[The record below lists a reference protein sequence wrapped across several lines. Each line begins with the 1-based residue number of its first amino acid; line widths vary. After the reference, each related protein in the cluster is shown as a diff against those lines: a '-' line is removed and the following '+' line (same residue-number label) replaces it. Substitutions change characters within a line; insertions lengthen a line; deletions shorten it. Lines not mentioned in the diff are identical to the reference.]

1 MYEKLGNFIDGE
13 WRTANEIG
21 QDVLNPANESV
32 LAFLPHATEKDLD
45 DALESAQKGF
55 KIWRDTP
62 VQKRASILNKTADLI
77 EERTNQISRIITL
90 EQGKPLREAKG
101 EILRTIETFR
111 WNAEL
116 GIDNLEKRSVLRPNG
131 LRQSVR
137 VEPVGVALGL
147 TPWNFPAF
155 LPARKLAS
163 ALAAGCSMILKA
175 SEETPGT
182 AVSLIRAL
190 SDAGVPD
197 GVVNLVFGVP
207 AEISEKLFASTIVR
221 KISFTGS
228 VPVGKQLAGLASSG
242 LKRCTF
248 ELGGHSPAI
257 VCEDAN
263 LNNALSTLTAFKF
276 RNSGQVCIAPSRFF
290 VHRSHY
296 NSFVNGFVDASH
308 SQCLGNGLEEE
319 TTMGP
324 MSNYRRIES
333 MGDLVQD
340 AVKCGAKLVT
350 GGKRWGNVGFFWEPT
365 VLVDVP
371 DHSKIMQEEPFGPVA
386 PIIPFDSLDEVI
398 EKSNS
403 LQYGLAAYVFTQSD
417 NTRELLVNSLESGG
431 IAFNS
436 AAPVPSDLPYGGLKD
451 SGYGY
456 EGGIEGVEA
465 YLHKKLVS
473 LE

>member
-1 MYEKLGNFIDGE
+1 MYEKLGNFIDGV
-13 WRTANEIG
+13 WRTSNEIG

-155 LPARKLAS
+155 LPARKLAP

-263 LNNALSTLTAFKF
+263 LENALSTLTAFKF

-333 MGDLVQD
+333 MGNLVQD

>member
-1 MYEKLGNFIDGE
+1 MYEKLGCFIEGE
-13 WRTANEIG
+13 WRTTNEIG

-32 LAFLPHATEKDLD
+32 LAFLPHATEKDLE
-45 DALESAQKGF
+45 DALESAQRGF

-62 VQKRASILNKTADLI
+62 VQKRASILHKTADLI
-77 EERTNQISRIITL
+77 EERSEQIARIITM
-90 EQGKPLREAKG
+90 EQGKPLREAQG
-101 EILRTIETFR
+101 EMLRTVETFR

-116 GIDNLEKRSVLRPNG
+116 EFENLERRSVLRPTG
-131 LRQSVR
+131 LRQNVR
-137 VEPVGVALGL
+137 VEPVGVSLGL

-155 LPARKLAS
+155 LAARKLAP

-175 SEETPGT
+175 SEETPGA
-182 AVSLIRAL
+182 AVSLVRAL
-190 SDAGVPD
+190 SDAGLPE

-207 AEISEKLFASTIVR
+207 AEISEKLFASDIVR

-257 VCEDAN
+257 VCEDAD
-263 LNNALSTLTAFKF
+263 LDTALSTLTAFKF

-296 NSFVNGFVDASH
+296 DYFVNGFVEAAK
-308 SQCLGNGLEEE
+308 SQRLGDGLEEE

-324 MSNYRRIES
+324 MANIRRIDS
-333 MGDLVQD
+333 MENFVQD
-340 AVKCGAKLVT
+340 AVKSGAQLLT
-350 GGKRWGNVGFFWEPT
+350 GGKRWGDIGYFWEPT
-365 VLVDVP
+365 ILVDVP
-371 DHSKIMQEEPFGPVA
+371 EESEIMREEPFGPVA
-386 PIIPFDSLDEVI
+386 PIIPFDSLEEAI
-398 EKSNS
+398 SKANA
-403 LQYGLAAYVFTQSD
+403 LPYGLAAYVFTQSD
-417 NTRELLVNSLESGG
+417 KTTEILVESLESGG
-431 IAFNS
+431 IAVNS
-436 AAPVPSDLPYGGLKD
+436 AAPVPSDLPYGGFKD

-473 LE
+473 LA

>member
-1 MYEKLGNFIDGE
+1 MYEKLGFFINGE
-13 WRTANEIG
+13 WRTGSGKGE
-21 QDVLNPANESV
+21 DVLNPANESV
-32 LAFLPHATEKDLD
+32 LAFLPHATEKDLE
-45 DALESAQKGF
+45 DALESAQRGF

-62 VQKRASILNKTADLI
+62 VQKRASILHKTADLI
-77 EERTNQISRIITL
+77 EERSEQIARIITM
-90 EQGKPLREAKG
+90 EQGKPLREAQG
-101 EILRTIETFR
+101 EMLRTVETFR

-116 GIDNLEKRSVLRPNG
+116 EFENLERRSVLRPTG
-131 LRQSVR
+131 LRQNVR
-137 VEPVGVALGL
+137 VEPVGVSLGL

-155 LPARKLAS
+155 LPARKLAP
-163 ALAAGCSMILKA
+163 ALVAGCSMILKA

-182 AVSLIRAL
+182 AVSLVRAL
-190 SDAGVPD
+190 SDAGLPE

-207 AEISEKLFASTIVR
+207 AEISEKLFASDIVR

-257 VCEDAN
+257 VCEDAD
-263 LNNALSTLTAFKF
+263 LDTALSTLTAFKF

-296 NSFVNGFVDASH
+296 DSFVNGFVEAAK
-308 SQCLGNGLEEE
+308 SQRLGDGLEEE

-324 MSNYRRIES
+324 MANIRRIDS
-333 MGDLVQD
+333 MENFVQD
-340 AVKCGAKLVT
+340 AVKSGAQLLT
-350 GGKRWGNVGFFWEPT
+350 GGKRWGDIGYFWEPT
-365 VLVDVP
+365 ILVDVP
-371 DHSKIMQEEPFGPVA
+371 EESEIMREEPFGPVA
-386 PIIPFDSLDEVI
+386 PIIPFDSLEEAI
-398 EKSNS
+398 SKANA
-403 LQYGLAAYVFTQSD
+403 LPYGLAAYVFTQSD
-417 NTRELLVNSLESGG
+417 KTTEILVESLESGG
-431 IAFNS
+431 IAVNS
-436 AAPVPSDLPYGGLKD
+436 AAPVPSDLPYGGFKD

-473 LE
+473 LA

>member
-1 MYEKLGNFIDGE
+1 MYEKLGNFIHGE
-13 WRTANEIG
+13 WRTSNEIG

-32 LAFLPHATEKDLD
+32 LAFLPHATEKDLE

-62 VQKRASILNKTADLI
+62 VQKRASILHKTADLI
-77 EERTNQISRIITL
+77 EERTNQISQVITL
-90 EQGKPLREAKG
+90 EQGKPLSEAKG

-111 WNAEL
+111 WNAEF

-155 LPARKLAS
+155 LPARKLAP

-263 LNNALSTLTAFKF
+263 LENSLSTLTAFKF

-333 MGDLVQD
+333 MSDLVQD

-386 PIIPFDSLDEVI
+386 PITPFDSLDEVI

-403 LQYGLAAYVFTQSD
+403 LQYGLAAYVFTQSN

>member
-32 LAFLPHATEKDLD
+32 LAFLPHATEKDLE

-155 LPARKLAS
+155 LPARKLAP

-263 LNNALSTLTAFKF
+263 LENALSTLTAFKF

-333 MGDLVQD
+333 MGNLVQD

>member
-1 MYEKLGNFIDGE
+1 MYEKLGNFINGE
-13 WRTANEIG
+13 WRTSNEIG

-32 LAFLPHATEKDLD
+32 LAFLPHATEKDLE

-62 VQKRASILNKTADLI
+62 VQKRASILHKTADLI
-77 EERTNQISRIITL
+77 EERTNQISQVITL
-90 EQGKPLREAKG
+90 EQGKPLSEAKG

-111 WNAEL
+111 WNAEF

-155 LPARKLAS
+155 LPARKLAP

-263 LNNALSTLTAFKF
+263 LENALSTLTAFKF

-308 SQCLGNGLEEE
+308 SQCLGNGLEEG

-333 MGDLVQD
+333 MGNLVQD

-371 DHSKIMQEEPFGPVA
+371 EHSKIMQEEPFGPVA

>member
-32 LAFLPHATEKDLD
+32 LAFLPHATEKDLE

-77 EERTNQISRIITL
+77 EERANQISHVITL

-155 LPARKLAS
+155 LPARKLAP

-296 NSFVNGFVDASH
+296 NSFVNDFVDASH
-308 SQCLGNGLEEE
+308 SQCLGNGLEEG

>member
-1 MYEKLGNFIDGE
+1 MYEKLGFFINGE
-13 WRTANEIG
+13 WRTGSGKGE
-21 QDVLNPANESV
+21 DVLNPANESV
-32 LAFLPHATEKDLD
+32 LAFLPHATEKDLE

-55 KIWRDTP
+55 KIWKNTP
-62 VQKRASILNKTADLI
+62 VQKRASILQKTADLI
-77 EERTNQISRIITL
+77 EERSEQIARIITL
-90 EQGKPLREAKG
+90 EQGKPLRESQG
-101 EILRTIETFR
+101 ELQRTVETFR

-155 LPARKLAS
+155 LPARKLAP

-263 LNNALSTLTAFKF
+263 LENALSTLTAFKF

-308 SQCLGNGLEEE
+308 SQCLGNGLEEG

-333 MGDLVQD
+333 MGNLVQD

-403 LQYGLAAYVFTQSD
+403 LQYGLASYVFTQSD

-436 AAPVPSDLPYGGLKD
+436 AAPVPSDLPYGGFKD

>member
-1 MYEKLGNFIDGE
+1 MYEKLGFFINGE
-13 WRTANEIG
+13 WRTGSGKGE
-21 QDVLNPANESV
+21 DVLNPANESV
-32 LAFLPHATEKDLD
+32 LAFLPHATEKDLE

-55 KIWRDTP
+55 KIWRDIP

-77 EERTNQISRIITL
+77 EERANQISHVITL

-116 GIDNLEKRSVLRPNG
+116 GIENLEKRSVLRPNG

-155 LPARKLAS
+155 LPARKLAP

-263 LNNALSTLTAFKF
+263 LENALSTLTAFKF

-308 SQCLGNGLEEE
+308 SQCLGNGLEEG

-333 MGDLVQD
+333 MGNLVQD

-403 LQYGLAAYVFTQSD
+403 LQYGLASYVFTQSD

>member
-155 LPARKLAS
+155 LPARKLAP

-263 LNNALSTLTAFKF
+263 LKNALSTLTAFKF

>member
-32 LAFLPHATEKDLD
+32 LAFLPHATEKDLE

-263 LNNALSTLTAFKF
+263 LENALSTLTAFKF

-308 SQCLGNGLEEE
+308 SQCLGNGLEEG

-333 MGDLVQD
+333 MGNLVQD

>member
-13 WRTANEIG
+13 WRTANQIG

-32 LAFLPHATEKDLD
+32 LAFLPHATEKDLE

-77 EERTNQISRIITL
+77 EERANQISHVITL

-155 LPARKLAS
+155 LPARKLAP

-228 VPVGKQLAGLASSG
+228 VPVGKQLAGLASYG

-263 LNNALSTLTAFKF
+263 LENALSTLTAFKF

-308 SQCLGNGLEEE
+308 SQCLGNGLEEG

-333 MGDLVQD
+333 MGNLVQD

>member
-1 MYEKLGNFIDGE
+1 MYEKLGNFINGE
-13 WRTANEIG
+13 WRTSNEIG

-32 LAFLPHATEKDLD
+32 LAFLPHATEKDLE

-62 VQKRASILNKTADLI
+62 VQKRASILHKTADLI
-77 EERTNQISRIITL
+77 EERTNQISQVITL
-90 EQGKPLREAKG
+90 EQGKPLSEAKG

-111 WNAEL
+111 WNAEF
-116 GIDNLEKRSVLRPNG
+116 GIDDLEKRSVLRPNG

-155 LPARKLAS
+155 LPARKLAP

-182 AVSLIRAL
+182 AVALIRAL

-263 LNNALSTLTAFKF
+263 LEKALSTLTAFKF
-276 RNSGQVCIAPSRFF
+276 RNAGQVCIAPSRFY

-333 MGDLVQD
+333 MSNLVQD

-350 GGKRWGNVGFFWEPT
+350 GGKRLGNVGYFWEPT

-371 DHSKIMQEEPFGPVA
+371 EHSKIMQEEPFGPVA
-386 PIIPFDSLDEVI
+386 PIIPFESLDEVI

-417 NTRELLVNSLESGG
+417 ITKELLVNSLESGG

-436 AAPVPSDLPYGGLKD
+436 AAPVPSDLPYGGFKD

>member
-155 LPARKLAS
+155 LPARKLAP

-263 LNNALSTLTAFKF
+263 LENALSTLTAFKF

-308 SQCLGNGLEEE
+308 SQCLGNGLEEG

-333 MGDLVQD
+333 MGNLVQD

>member
-1 MYEKLGNFIDGE
+1 MYEKLGNFIHGE
-13 WRTANEIG
+13 WRTSNEIG

-32 LAFLPHATEKDLD
+32 LAFLPHATEKDLE

-55 KIWRDTP
+55 KIWRETP
-62 VQKRASILNKTADLI
+62 VQKRASILHKTADLI
-77 EERTNQISRIITL
+77 EERTNQISQVITL
-90 EQGKPLREAKG
+90 EQGKPLSEAKG

-111 WNAEL
+111 WNAEF

-155 LPARKLAS
+155 LPARKLAP

-263 LNNALSTLTAFKF
+263 LENALSTLTAFKF

-333 MGDLVQD
+333 MGNLVQD

-386 PIIPFDSLDEVI
+386 PITPFDSLDEVI

>member
-1 MYEKLGNFIDGE
+1 MYEKLGNFIHGE
-13 WRTANEIG
+13 WRTSNEIG

-32 LAFLPHATEKDLD
+32 LAFLPHATEKDLE

-62 VQKRASILNKTADLI
+62 VQKRASILHKTADLI
-77 EERTNQISRIITL
+77 EERTNQISQVITL
-90 EQGKPLREAKG
+90 EQGKPLSEAKG

-111 WNAEL
+111 WNAEF

-155 LPARKLAS
+155 LPARKLAP

-190 SDAGVPD
+190 SDAGLPD

-263 LNNALSTLTAFKF
+263 LENSLSTLTAFKF

-333 MGDLVQD
+333 MSNLVKD

-371 DHSKIMQEEPFGPVA
+371 EHSKIMQEEPFGPVA
-386 PIIPFDSLDEVI
+386 PITPFDSLDEVI

>member
-1 MYEKLGNFIDGE
+1 MYEKLGNFIHGE
-13 WRTANEIG
+13 WRTSNEIG

-32 LAFLPHATEKDLD
+32 LAFLPHATEKDLE

-62 VQKRASILNKTADLI
+62 VQKRASILHKTADLI
-77 EERTNQISRIITL
+77 EERTNQISQVITL
-90 EQGKPLREAKG
+90 EQGKPLSEAKG

-111 WNAEL
+111 WNAEF

-155 LPARKLAS
+155 LPARKLAP

-190 SDAGVPD
+190 SHAGVPD

-263 LNNALSTLTAFKF
+263 LENSLSTLTAFKF

-333 MGDLVQD
+333 MSDLVQD

-386 PIIPFDSLDEVI
+386 PITPFDSLDEVI

-417 NTRELLVNSLESGG
+417 NSRELLVNSLESGG

-451 SGYGY
+451 SGSGY

>member
-1 MYEKLGNFIDGE
+1 MYEKLGNFIHGE
-13 WRTANEIG
+13 WRTSNEIG

-32 LAFLPHATEKDLD
+32 LAFLPHATAKDLE

-62 VQKRASILNKTADLI
+62 VQKRASILHKTADLI
-77 EERTNQISRIITL
+77 EERTNQISQVITL
-90 EQGKPLREAKG
+90 EQGKPLSEAKG

-111 WNAEL
+111 WNAEF

-155 LPARKLAS
+155 LPARKLAP

-263 LNNALSTLTAFKF
+263 LENSLSTLTAFKF

-333 MGDLVQD
+333 MSDLVQD

-386 PIIPFDSLDEVI
+386 PITPFDSLDEVI

>member
-13 WRTANEIG
+13 WRTANQIG

-32 LAFLPHATEKDLD
+32 LAFLPHATEKDLE
-45 DALESAQKGF
+45 DALESAQEGF

-62 VQKRASILNKTADLI
+62 VQKRSSILNKTADLI
-77 EERTNQISRIITL
+77 EERANQISHVITL

-155 LPARKLAS
+155 LPARKLAP

-263 LNNALSTLTAFKF
+263 LENSLSTLTAFKF

-333 MGDLVQD
+333 MSDLVQD

>member
-1 MYEKLGNFIDGE
+1 MYEKLGNFIHGE
-13 WRTANEIG
+13 WRTSNEIG

-32 LAFLPHATEKDLD
+32 LAFLPHATEKDLE

-62 VQKRASILNKTADLI
+62 VQKRASILHKTADLI
-77 EERTNQISRIITL
+77 EERTNQISQVITL
-90 EQGKPLREAKG
+90 EQGKPLSEAKG

-111 WNAEL
+111 WNAEF

-155 LPARKLAS
+155 LPARKLAP

-263 LNNALSTLTAFKF
+263 LENSLSTLTAFKF

-333 MGDLVQD
+333 MSDLVQD

-371 DHSKIMQEEPFGPVA
+371 ENSKIMQEEPFGPVA
-386 PIIPFDSLDEVI
+386 PIITFDSMDEVI

>member
-1 MYEKLGNFIDGE
+1 MYEKLGFFINGE
-13 WRTANEIG
+13 WRTGSGKGE
-21 QDVLNPANESV
+21 DVLNPANESV
-32 LAFLPHATEKDLD
+32 LAFLPHASQKDLE
-45 DALESAQKGF
+45 DALESAQRGF
-55 KIWRDTP
+55 KIWKNAP
-62 VQKRASILNKTADLI
+62 VQKRAAILQKTADLI
-77 EERTNQISRIITL
+77 EERSEKIARIITL
-90 EQGKPLREAKG
+90 EQGKPLRESQG
-101 EILRTIETFR
+101 ELQRTVETFR

-155 LPARKLAS
+155 LPARKLAP

-263 LNNALSTLTAFKF
+263 LENALSTLTAFKF

-296 NSFVNGFVDASH
+296 NSFVNGFVDASLA
-308 SQCLGNGLEEE
+308 QCLGNGLEEE

-333 MGDLVQD
+333 MGNLVQD

-371 DHSKIMQEEPFGPVA
+371 DQSKIMQEEPFGPVA

>member
-1 MYEKLGNFIDGE
+1 MYEKLGNFIHGE
-13 WRTANEIG
+13 WRTSNEIG

-32 LAFLPHATEKDLD
+32 LAFLPHATEKDLE

-62 VQKRASILNKTADLI
+62 VQKRASILHKTADLI
-77 EERTNQISRIITL
+77 EERTNQISQVITL
-90 EQGKPLREAKG
+90 EQGKPLSEAKG

-111 WNAEL
+111 WNAEF

-155 LPARKLAS
+155 LPARKLAP

-263 LNNALSTLTAFKF
+263 LENSLSTLTAFKF

-333 MGDLVQD
+333 MSDLVQD

-386 PIIPFDSLDEVI
+386 PITPFDSLDEVI

>member
-13 WRTANEIG
+13 WRTTNEIG

-32 LAFLPHATEKDLD
+32 LAFLPHATEKDLE

-77 EERTNQISRIITL
+77 EKRANQISHVITL

-116 GIDNLEKRSVLRPNG
+116 GIENLEKRSVLRPNG

-155 LPARKLAS
+155 LPARKLAP

-190 SDAGVPD
+190 YDAGVPD

-263 LNNALSTLTAFKF
+263 LEKALSTLTAFKF

-333 MGDLVQD
+333 MGNLVQD

-436 AAPVPSDLPYGGLKD
+436 AAPVPCLLYTSPSPRD
-451 SGYGY
+451 
-456 EGGIEGVEA
+456 
-465 YLHKKLVS
+465 
-473 LE
+473 

>member
-1 MYEKLGNFIDGE
+1 MYEKLGCFIEGE
-13 WRTANEIG
+13 WRTTNEIG

-32 LAFLPHATEKDLD
+32 LAFLPHATEKDLE
-45 DALESAQKGF
+45 DALESAQRGF

-62 VQKRASILNKTADLI
+62 VQERASILHKTADLI
-77 EERTNQISRIITL
+77 EERSEQIARIITM
-90 EQGKPLREAKG
+90 EQGKPLREAQG
-101 EILRTIETFR
+101 EMLRTVETFR

-116 GIDNLEKRSVLRPNG
+116 EFENLERRSVLRPTG
-131 LRQSVR
+131 LRQNVR
-137 VEPVGVALGL
+137 VEPVGVSLGL

-155 LPARKLAS
+155 LAARKLAP

-175 SEETPGT
+175 SEETPGA
-182 AVSLIRAL
+182 AVSLVRAL
-190 SDAGVPD
+190 SDAGLPE

-207 AEISEKLFASTIVR
+207 AEISEKLFASEIVR

-228 VPVGKQLAGLASSG
+228 VPVGKQLAALASSG

-257 VCEDAN
+257 VCEDTDLDA
-263 LNNALSTLTAFKF
+263 ALSTLTAFKF

-296 NSFVNGFVDASH
+296 DSFVNGFVEAAK
-308 SQCLGNGLEEE
+308 SQRLGDGLEEE

-324 MSNYRRIES
+324 MANIRRIDS
-333 MGDLVQD
+333 MENFVQD
-340 AVKCGAKLVT
+340 AVKSGAQLLT
-350 GGKRWGNVGFFWEPT
+350 GGKRWGDVGYFWEPT
-365 VLVDVP
+365 ILVDVP
-371 DHSKIMQEEPFGPVA
+371 EESVIMREETFGPVA
-386 PIIPFDSLDEVI
+386 PIIPFDSLEEAI
-398 EKSNS
+398 EKANS
-403 LQYGLAAYVFTQSD
+403 LSYGLAAYVFTKSD
-417 NTRELLVNSLESGG
+417 KTTEILVESLESGG
-431 IAFNS
+431 IAVNS
-436 AAPVPSDLPYGGLKD
+436 AAPVPSDLPYGGFKD

-473 LE
+473 LA

>member
-1 MYEKLGNFIDGE
+1 MYEKLGFFINGE
-13 WRTANEIG
+13 WRTGSGKGE
-21 QDVLNPANESV
+21 DVLNPANESV
-32 LAFLPHATEKDLD
+32 LAFLPHATEKDLE

-77 EERTNQISRIITL
+77 EERANQISHVITL

-228 VPVGKQLAGLASSG
+228 VPVGKQLAGLASYG

-263 LNNALSTLTAFKF
+263 LENALSTLTAFKF

-333 MGDLVQD
+333 MGNLVQD

>member
-1 MYEKLGNFIDGE
+1 MYEKLGNFIHGE
-13 WRTANEIG
+13 WRTSNEIG

-32 LAFLPHATEKDLD
+32 LGFLPHATEKDLED
-45 DALESAQKGF
+45 TLESAQKGF
-55 KIWRDTP
+55 KIWRETP
-62 VQKRASILNKTADLI
+62 VQKRASILHKTADLI
-77 EERTNQISRIITL
+77 EERTNQISQVITL
-90 EQGKPLREAKG
+90 EQGKPLSEAKG

-111 WNAEL
+111 WNAEF

-155 LPARKLAS
+155 LPARKLAP

-263 LNNALSTLTAFKF
+263 LENSLSTLTAFKF

-333 MGDLVQD
+333 MSDLVQD

-386 PIIPFDSLDEVI
+386 PITPFDSLDEVI

>member
-1 MYEKLGNFIDGE
+1 MYEKLGNFINGE
-13 WRTANEIG
+13 WRTSNEIG

-32 LAFLPHATEKDLD
+32 LAFLPHATEKDLE

-62 VQKRASILNKTADLI
+62 VQKRSSILNKTADLI
-77 EERTNQISRIITL
+77 EERANQISHVITL

-155 LPARKLAS
+155 LPARKLAP

-228 VPVGKQLAGLASSG
+228 VPVGKQLAGLASYG

-263 LNNALSTLTAFKF
+263 LENALSTLTAFKF

-308 SQCLGNGLEEE
+308 SQCLGNGLEEG

-333 MGDLVQD
+333 MGNLVQD

>member
-1 MYEKLGNFIDGE
+1 MYEKLGNFIHGE
-13 WRTANEIG
+13 WRTSNEIG

-32 LAFLPHATEKDLD
+32 LAFLPHATEKDLE

-62 VQKRASILNKTADLI
+62 VQKRASILHKTADLI
-77 EERTNQISRIITL
+77 EERTNQISQVITL
-90 EQGKPLREAKG
+90 EQGKPLSEAKG

-111 WNAEL
+111 WNAEF

-155 LPARKLAS
+155 LPARKLAP

-263 LNNALSTLTAFKF
+263 LENSLSTLTAFKF

-333 MGDLVQD
+333 MSDLVQD

-371 DHSKIMQEEPFGPVA
+371 EHSKIMQEEPFGPVA